1 MINMIYLLKVEKD
14 YMADIPSDWDIY
26 YFESDSFT
34 YENEDTAISFN
45 EAVEKSMEYVYKKY
59 KIDTVREAIKTVYFY
74 NKMND
79 YGYYEIDVEEFE
91 VIGRKSLN
99 KQVIE
104 QISE

>member
-45 EAVEKSMEYVYKKY
+45 EAVEKSMEYVYEKY
-59 KIDTVREAIKTVYFY
+59 KIDTVREAIKTAYFY

-79 YGYYEIDVEEFE
+79 YGYHEMDVEEFE

-104 QISE
+104 QMSE